1 MTGLFI
7 TFEGIDGCGKST
19 QAKIFANWLKRQ
31 GLPVVT
37 TREPGGTPL
46 AERIRGVLLEPIDE
60 EVAPLTEIL
69 LYAASRAQHVE
80 EQIRPALESGAIVVC
95 ERFTD
100 SSMAYQGYGLGY
112 DLKLIKDINQTA
124 SAGLCPHWTILVDL
138 SPEEACQRVSRRTEG
153 EDRIEARGLL
163 FQSRVRQGY
172 LALARENANRVTIF
186 DGNRKELRFMQRE
199 IRREFKCRFPI
210 LNT

>member
-19 QAKIFANWLKRQ
+19 QARIFANWLRRK
-31 GLPVVT
+31 GLPVTT

-80 EQIRPALESGAIVVC
+80 EQIRPALEAGAIVVC

-112 DLKLIKDINQTA
+112 DLKLIKEINRTA
-124 SAGLCPHWTILVDL
+124 SAGLCPHWTILMDL
-138 SPEEACQRVSRRTEG
+138 SPEVACQRVSSRTEG

-163 FQSRVRQGY
+163 FQTRVRQGY
-172 LALARENANRVTIF
+172 LALAQENPSRISIF
-186 DGNRKELRFMQRE
+186 DGDCKDLRFIQRE
-199 IRREFKCRFPI
+199 IRREFGDRFPSR
-210 LNT
+210 